1 MNGIAFRLIAKELHV
16 HRWMM
21 LATGTAA
28 ALSALACA
36 FGGVAF
42 NIGSIAWITAVIA
55 GGVMLAIYGVAN
67 ERKEQS
73 LQFILSLPVSVPHYV
88 LSKTLGLLL
97 CFALPW
103 LVATLSAVVL
113 VLASP
118 AIPDGMLPFVLA
130 LAGFLLTNFAIVLC
144 AALHARSEGVMTAAI
159 ILTNMS
165 VSIFMFVVGA
175 LPGIRSHLD
184 AAAPVWNATAFNVLL
199 VEALVLVLAVLLP
212 QLTVARRRDF
222 L

>member
-1 MNGIAFRLIAKELHV
+1 MNSILTGLIAKELHV

-21 LATGTAA
+21 LATALAT

-42 NIGSIAWITAVIA
+42 SIGSIAWITAVIA

-73 LQFILSLPVSVPHYV
+73 LQFILSLPVSIPQYV
-88 LSKTLGLLL
+88 LAKTLGLLL

-103 LVATLSAVVL
+103 LAATLSAVAL

-118 AIPDGMLPFVLA
+118 AVPDGMLPFVLVLCGYL
-130 LAGFLLTNFAIVLC
+130 LANFAVVLC
-144 AALHARSEGVMTAAI
+144 AALHARSEGAMTAAI

-175 LPGIRSHLD
+175 LPGIRGHLD
-184 AAAPVWNATAFNVLL
+184 ADAPVWNGTVLNVLL
-199 VEALVLVLAVLLP
+199 VEALVIALAIALP

>member
-1 MNGIAFRLIAKELHV
+1 MNGIVVRLIAKELHV

-21 LATGTAA
+21 LATAAAA

-42 NIGSIAWITAVIA
+42 NVGAIAWITAVIA

-73 LQFILSLPVSVPHYV
+73 LQFLLALPVSIPQYV
-88 LSKTLGLLL
+88 LAKTLGLVLG
-97 CFALPW
+97 FALPW
-103 LVATLSAVVL
+103 LAAALSAVLL

-118 AIPDGMLPFVLA
+118 VVPDGMLPFVVVLSGYLLA
-130 LAGFLLTNFAIVLC
+130 NFAIVLC
-144 AALHARSEGVMTAAI
+144 AALHARSEGAMTAAI

-165 VSIFMFVVGA
+165 VSVFMFVVGA
-175 LPGIRSHLD
+175 LPGIRNHLD
-184 AAAPVWNATAFNVLL
+184 AAAPVWNGTVFNVLL
-199 VEALVLVLAVLLP
+199 VEALVLVLAIALP
-212 QLTVARRRDF
+212 QFTVARRRDF

>member
-1 MNGIAFRLIAKELHV
+1 MNGIITRLVAKELHV
-16 HRWMM
+16 HRWAM
-21 LATGTAA
+21 LATGIAA
-28 ALSALACA
+28 ALSALICS
-36 FGGVAF
+36 FGRMAF
-42 NIGSIAWITAVIA
+42 NVGSIAWITAVIA
-55 GGVMLAIYGVAN
+55 GGALLAIYGVAN
-67 ERKEQS
+67 ERKEHA
-73 LQFILSLPVSVPHYV
+73 LQFILSLPVSIPQYV
-88 LSKTLGLLL
+88 LAKTFGLLL

-118 AIPDGMLPFVLA
+118 AIPDGMLPFVVA
-130 LAGFLLTNFAIVLC
+130 LCGFLLANFAVVLC
-144 AALHARSEGVMTAAI
+144 AALHARSEGAMTAVI

-175 LPGIRSHLD
+175 LPGIRNHMGAD
-184 AAAPVWNATAFNVLL
+184 APVWNGTVFSVLL
-199 VEALVLVLAVLLP
+199 VEAVVLVLAIVLP

>member
-1 MNGIAFRLIAKELHV
+1 MNDIVARLIARELHV
-16 HRWMM
+16 HRRMM
-21 LATGTAA
+21 LATAIAA

-36 FGGVAF
+36 FGKIAF
-42 NIGSIAWITAVIA
+42 NVGSIAWITAVIA

-67 ERKEQS
+67 ERKEHS
-73 LQFILSLPVSVPHYV
+73 LEFILSLPVSIPQYV
-88 LSKTLGLLL
+88 LAKTLGLLA

-103 LVATLSAVVL
+103 LAATASAVVL

-118 AIPDGMLPFVLA
+118 GIPNGMLPFVVTLC
-130 LAGFLLTNFAIVLC
+130 GFLLANFAVVLC
-144 AALHARSEGVMTAAI
+144 AALHARSEAAMGAAI

-175 LPGIRSHLD
+175 LPGIRSHID
-184 AAAPVWNATAFNVLL
+184 GDVAVWNGTVLGVLL
-199 VEALVLVLAVLLP
+199 IEALVLALAVALP